1 MGRNDQKYKL
11 AQSIAKGKVSFIR
24 HSIVYLCVIVMLAV
38 INNVFSRG
46 HQWWLYVALIWGI
59 FVFIN
64 FLNAYI
70 FRGGG
75 LKRLEENLVRREL
88 ERFEDEEDQK

>member
-1 MGRNDQKYKL
+1 VGRNDQKYKL

>member
-1 MGRNDQKYKL
+1 VGRNDQKYKL

-24 HSIVYLCVIVMLAV
+24 HAIVYLCVIVMLAV